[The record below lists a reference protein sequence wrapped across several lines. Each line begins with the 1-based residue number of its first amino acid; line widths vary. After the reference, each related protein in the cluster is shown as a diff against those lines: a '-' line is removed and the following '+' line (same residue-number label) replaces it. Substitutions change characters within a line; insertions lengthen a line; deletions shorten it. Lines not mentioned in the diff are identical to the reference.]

1 MPPLVA
7 KPWKKL
13 RKAVRKAG
21 DDPPDHELHQIRIRA
36 KRARYAAEAVEPV
49 IGKPAEDFADAVS
62 DLQSVLGDHQ
72 DAVVGEAWL
81 REAAGSARRDV
92 ALVAG
97 QLIAAERAS
106 AADTRAHWP
115 KVWKAASRKR
125 LRAWLG

>member
-1 MPPLVA
+1 
-7 KPWKKL
+7 
-13 RKAVRKAG
+13 
-21 DDPPDHELHQIRIRA
+21 A

-49 IGKPAEDFADAVS
+49 IGKPAEDYADAVA

-106 AADTRAHWP
+106 AADTRGRWP
-115 KVWKAASRKR
+115 KVWKAANRKK